1 LLSAPR
7 RVTALAAVLLVVVA
21 LSGCQVNTSIAVR
34 AEANGHGTVSV
45 RVTLDQA
52 AVQALGGSS
61 ALASQLD
68 VTDLQEAGWIVS
80 GPSPGPNSST
90 VISASHV
97 FSSPAEASQ
106 LVADLAGSG
115 PASSRP
121 FQLSISR
128 RSSFWHVY
136 TDLSGKVNLTCGLNC
151 FGDSGLKAA
160 LGSPTGFNPAPL
172 IAQSHQ
178 APGQVFSFALNAR
191 LPGSVASTNASARD
205 GGVLTW
211 TPQLGQTL
219 VLSATTQTWN
229 SGHVIAI
236 FVLAG
241 VVVLALIVFGAVM
254 WRSRRRKRRKGGD
267 PPPSGRSWRRGG
279 HAKSRRS
286 IAKAVTSPS

>member
-7 RVTALAAVLLVVVA
+7 RLTALAAVLLAVVA
-21 LSGCQVNTSIAVR
+21 LSGCQVNTSISVH
-34 AEANGHGTVSV
+34 AEAHGQGTVSV
-45 RVTLDQA
+45 KVTLDQS
-52 AVQALGGSS
+52 AVQALGGPS

-68 VTDLQEAGWIVS
+68 VTDLQAAGWTVS

-90 VISASHV
+90 VISASHAY
-97 FSSPAEASQ
+97 STPAEASQ

-121 FQLSISR
+121 FQLRISR

-136 TDLSGKVNLTCGLNC
+136 TDLSGTVDLTCGLNC
-151 FGDSGLKAA
+151 FGDSGLKAS

-241 VVVLALIVFGAVM
+241 VLVLVLIVLGVIM
-254 WRSRRRKRRKGGD
+254 WRSRRRKRRKSD
-267 PPPSGRSWRRGG
+267 DEPPSGRPWRRRA
-279 HAKSRRS
+279 HANSKRS
-286 IAKAVTSPS
+286 IAKAVTSHS